1 MAHYDDIQ
9 DEWSRSNNSPLGLAE
24 TQTCE
29 RSSLY
34 KGEDTLTEEYRALV
48 ENLKITSVS
57 LEEALSDHKESLA
70 NLERFEEE
78 YGFE

>member
-1 MAHYDDIQ
+1 MGHYDDIQ
-9 DEWSRSNNSPLGLAE
+9 DEWSRANNYPLGLAE
-24 TQTCE
+24 TKHCE
-29 RSSLY
+29 RSPLY
-34 KGEDTLTEEYRALV
+34 KGDDTLTEEYRELV

-57 LEEALSDHKESLA
+57 LEEAQRDHKESLA